1 MANPLVEDT
10 SQHMLAL
17 LPLLNR
23 LVATEVRRE
32 VGEAVSVLQLRVLIT
47 LLDEA
52 QTLSSLA
59 REYHV
64 SPQALCDV
72 AHNLVERGWL
82 ARTPLPHD
90 RRQHLLAVT
99 DVGRVAYSSAR
110 ERCHGRLRSSLA
122 ISANRSWRP
131 QVALPAL
138 HRVVGASGAERLTG
152 GVTMCWTVA
161 GHDLDEAV
169 RLIDRR
175 SYGLRFGGALLCT
188 WHSCKRR
195 LSWLLWA
202 LVFKRW
208 RTAVCMMSRST
219 SGS

>member
-1 MANPLVEDT
+1 MADSLVEDT

-52 QTLSSLA
+52 RTLSSLA

-90 RRQHLLAVT
+90 RRQHLLAIT
-99 DVGRVAYSSAR
+99 DVGRVAYLAAR
-110 ERCHGRLRSSLA
+110 ERAMQQITLLLGDLSQPELEA
-122 ISANRSWRP
+122 V
-131 QVALPAL
+131 QTALPAL
-138 HRVVGASGAERLTG
+138 HRVLARLERNG
-152 GVTMCWTVA
+152 
-161 GHDLDEAV
+161 
-169 RLIDRR
+169 
-175 SYGLRFGGALLCT
+175 
-188 WHSCKRR
+188 
-195 LSWLLWA
+195 
-202 LVFKRW
+202 
-208 RTAVCMMSRST
+208 
-219 SGS
+219 